1 MGQSLSRRSGC
12 ERRVAAWSERPIV
25 EPHLPHFAV
34 LQATG
39 GGCGTTVWCQTCTEC
54 GGAMTVNGGV
64 QARGNAALERLLA
77 DGISACMR
85 SKP

>member
-1 MGQSLSRRSGC
+1 
-12 ERRVAAWSERPIV
+12 
-25 EPHLPHFAV
+25 
-34 LQATG
+34 
-39 GGCGTTVWCQTCTEC
+39 
-54 GGAMTVNGGV
+54 MTVNGGV